1 MLHIFADPSGME
13 GEYLRVEGS
22 EYNHMANVLRM
33 KKGEEVSVSGG
44 EDGARYLYE
53 IDAFGPDTVILKKK
67 GLLSEESELPV
78 RVILFQ
84 GLPKSDKMEWIIQK
98 SVELGVTDIVPVS
111 MKRCVMKLDP
121 RKEGKKLSRWQAIA
135 ESAAMQSKRAR
146 IPVVHPPMTMKE
158 AVKMA
163 EAETDLRVLPYE
175 LQEGSEGT
183 KELFSSLERG
193 QCVSVFIGPEGGFEP
208 SEVEEAA
215 SSGIRPISLG
225 RRILRTETAAMVVL
239 SWLIYRFEIA

>member
-1 MLHIFADPSGME
+1 MLHIFADPSDME
-13 GEYLRVEGS
+13 GEYLRIEGS
-22 EYNHMANVLRM
+22 EYNHIANVLRM
-33 KKGEEVSVSGG
+33 KKGEEISVSGG

-53 IDAFGPDTVILKKK
+53 IGEFGPDAVILRRK
-67 GLLSEESELPV
+67 GLLSQESELPV

-121 RKEGKKLSRWQAIA
+121 KREGKKLQRWQAIA

-146 IPVVHPPMTMKE
+146 IPAVHPPVTMKE
-158 AVKMA
+158 AIRMA
-163 EAETDLRVLPYE
+163 REESDLCVLPYE
-175 LQEGSEGT
+175 LQEDRGGT
-183 KELFSSLERG
+183 KDLFSSLERG
-193 QCVSVFIGPEGGFEP
+193 QSISVFIGPEGGFEP

-215 SSGIRPISLG
+215 AAGIRPISLG
-225 RRILRTETAAMVVL
+225 RRILRTETASMVVM

>member
-1 MLHIFADPSGME
+1 MLHIFADPSDME
-13 GEYLRVEGS
+13 GECLRVEGS
-22 EYNHMANVLRM
+22 EYNHIANVLRM
-33 KKGEEVSVSGG
+33 KKGEQVSVSGG
-44 EDGARYLYE
+44 DGSARWLFE
-53 IDAFGPDTVILKKK
+53 IEEFGPDAVILRKK
-67 GLLSEESELPV
+67 GLLAREAELPV

-121 RKEGKKLSRWQAIA
+121 RREGKKIQRWQAIA

-146 IPVVHPPMTMKE
+146 IPQVHMPVTMKE
-158 AVKMA
+158 AIRMA
-163 EAETDLRVLPYE
+163 REESDLMVLPYE
-175 LQEGSEGT
+175 LQEDAGGT
-183 KELFSSLERG
+183 RALFSSLERG
-193 QCVSVFIGPEGGFEP
+193 QSVSVFIGPEGGFEP

-215 SSGIRPISLG
+215 AAGIRPISLG

>member
-1 MLHIFADPSGME
+1 MLHIFADPSDMD

-22 EYNHMANVLRM
+22 EYNHIANVLRM
-33 KKGEEVSVSGG
+33 KKGEEISVSGG
-44 EDGARYLYE
+44 EDGARYLYGIE
-53 IDAFGPDTVILKKK
+53 EFGPDTVILKKK
-67 GLLSEESELPV
+67 GLLSEASELPV

-121 RKEGKKLSRWQAIA
+121 QKEGKKLRRWQTIA

-146 IPVVHPPMTMKE
+146 IPLVHPPMTMKE
-158 AVKMA
+158 AVRMA
-163 EAETDLRVLPYE
+163 EAESDIRVLPYE
-175 LQEGSEGT
+175 LEEGREGT
-183 KELFSSLERG
+183 KDLFSSLERG
-193 QCVSVFIGPEGGFEP
+193 QSVSVFIGPEGGFDP

-215 SSGIRPISLG
+215 EAGIRPISLG
-225 RRILRTETAAMVVL
+225 HRILRTETAAMVVL